1 MVPSRFVKFC
11 KRRDCAREPGQHF
24 DVNREPVSHVVRNN
38 RLDMK
43 ISTILFFPLLVCA
56 TLSAGTS
63 EDAAVRILG
72 TAPLRFEPAGNSAAH
87 FVARGPR
94 YRYSFAGSRAT
105 FQAGD
110 KRASLQFQGADQGAR
125 IEAIQKLS
133 STTDLFLGND
143 PAKWRSE
150 VPNYGRLQVSDLYRG
165 IDLVYYGNQG
175 ELEYDLTVKPG
186 ADPRIIRLR
195 LDGTRARVD
204 RDGNLVAGLIQKHP
218 VAYQLA
224 PDGARVPVT
233 SRYRKNADGSY
244 GFVLGNYDRSR
255 ELVIDPVLTFSLYLS
270 GSNQDVAQTI
280 GLDRIGFLYV
290 AGTTF
295 STDFPNGSAFQTTE
309 AGGTDI
315 FVTKIDPNAKA
326 GHQIV
331 FSSYLGGSANETL
344 GGMAV
349 GPNGDIYLT
358 GNTLSADFPTVNPA
372 QTALDGTSDVFVTWI
387 NSTRKLG
394 YSTYLGGALDETG
407 LGITFN
413 SKNEIFVTGGTE
425 SIDFPTANPLQSASG
440 GRQDV
445 FVAEYNPSLTGTA
458 TLVYSTYLGQ
468 SGWDI
473 GRAIALAPDGTV
485 WIAGGTYSYN
495 FPLKGASYQKVY
507 GGDGDAFVAHI
518 NISAG
523 TSGLEYSSFL
533 GGADQEEASSIVV
546 NPEGQ
551 VIVSGWTISSNYP
564 VTSTALQ
571 TKYGGSGNGFLS
583 ILDTTKNPQ
592 LIYST
597 YIGGT
602 GPTIPSDLKLD
613 AAGNLYL
620 TGMTLAPDLPTTKN
634 AAQPAW
640 DGSEDAF
647 ALVFNPATETI
658 VYMTYLGSD
667 GLQVGYGIAFDAK
680 DNIYVVGYTSGP
692 IFKALKG
699 VSKTS
704 SAGKVDGFVA
714 GLSLK

>member
-1 MVPSRFVKFC
+1 
-11 KRRDCAREPGQHF
+11 
-24 DVNREPVSHVVRNN
+24 
-38 RLDMK
+38 MK
-43 ISTILFFPLLVCA
+43 ISNILFFPLLVCA
-56 TLSAGTS
+56 TLSAATS
-63 EDAAVRILG
+63 EDAVRILG
-72 TAPLRFEPAGNSAAH
+72 TAPLRFEPAEASASQ

-94 YRYSFAGSRAT
+94 FRYSFESNRAS

-110 KRASLQFQGADQGAR
+110 KRASLQFQGANQGAK
-125 IEAIQKLS
+125 IEATQKLS
-133 STTDLFLGND
+133 STTDLFLGNN

-175 ELEYDLTVKPG
+175 ELEYDLTVKPH
-186 ADPRIIRLR
+186 ADPRNIRLR

-218 VAYQLA
+218 VAYQIA
-224 PDGARVPVT
+224 PDGARVPVA
-233 SRYRKNADGSY
+233 SRYHKNADGSY
-244 GFVLGNYDRSR
+244 GFVLGNYDHDGD
-255 ELVIDPVLTFSLYLS
+255 LVIDPVLTFSLYLS

-280 GLDRIGFLYV
+280 GMDRIGFLYV
-290 AGTTF
+290 AGTTY
-295 STDFPNGSAFQTTE
+295 STDFPNGSAFQTTQG
-309 AGGTDI
+309 GGTDI

-331 FSSYLGGSANETL
+331 FSSYLGGSSNETL

-358 GNTLSADFPTVNPA
+358 GTTLSADFPMVNPA
-372 QTALDGTSDVFVTWI
+372 QTTLNGTSDAFVAWI

-394 YSTYLGGALDETG
+394 YSTLLGGAQGETG

-425 SIDFPTANPLQSASG
+425 STDFPTANPLQTATG

-445 FVAEYNPSLTGTA
+445 FVAEFNPSLSGTA
-458 TLVYSTYLGQ
+458 TLVYSTYLGN
-468 SGWDI
+468 SGWEI

-495 FPLKGASYQKVY
+495 FPMKGNSYQKAY
-507 GGDGDAFVAHI
+507 RGEGDAFVAHI
-518 NISAG
+518 DINKGS
-523 TSGLEYSSFL
+523 SGLEYSSFI
-533 GGADQEEASSIVV
+533 GGSEQEEASSIVV

-551 VIVSGWTISSNYP
+551 VVVSGWTISSNYP
-564 VTSTALQ
+564 VTSTAMQ
-571 TKYGGSGNGFLS
+571 TKYGGNGNGFLS
-583 ILDTTKNPQ
+583 ILDVTKSPQ

-620 TGMTLAPDLPTTKN
+620 TGMTLAADLPTTKN
-634 AAQPAW
+634 AAQPKY

-658 VYMTYLGSD
+658 AYMTYLGSD
-667 GLQVGYGIAFDAK
+667 GLQVGYGIAYDAK

-704 SAGKVDGFVA
+704 AAGKVDGFVA
-714 GLSLK
+714 GLSIK

>member
-1 MVPSRFVKFC
+1 MVPSKFVKFC

-24 DVNREPVSHVVRNN
+24 LVNRESAGHVVRNN

-43 ISTILFFPLLVCA
+43 ISTILFFPLLVCV
-56 TLSAGTS
+56 TLSAATS
-63 EDAAVRILG
+63 EDAVRILG
-72 TAPLRFEPAGNSAAH
+72 NAPLRFEPAVNSASQ

-94 YRYSFAGSRAT
+94 FRYSFEGNRAI

-110 KRASLQFQGADQGAR
+110 KHASLKFQGAAQNAKIAATD
-125 IEAIQKLS
+125 KLS

-186 ADPRIIRLR
+186 ADPRMIRLR
-195 LDGTRARVD
+195 LEGTLSRVD

-224 PDGARVPVT
+224 ADGARVPVD
-233 SRYRKNADGSY
+233 SRYRGNADGSY
-244 GFVLGNYDRSR
+244 GFVLGKYDHDRA
-255 ELVIDPVLTFSLYLS
+255 LVIDPVLTFSLYLS
-270 GSNQDVAQTI
+270 GSYQDVAQTI

-295 STDFPNGSAFQTTE
+295 STNFPNGSAFQTTQG
-309 AGGTDI
+309 GGTDI

-331 FSSYLGGSANETL
+331 FASYLGGTANETL

-358 GNTLSADFPTVNPA
+358 GTTLSSNFPTVNPA
-372 QTALDGTSDVFVTWI
+372 QTALDGTSDAFVTWI
-387 NSTRKLG
+387 NSSRKLG

-413 SKNEIFVTGGTE
+413 SKNEIFVTGGTG
-425 SIDFPTANPLQSASG
+425 STDFPTANPLQSASG

-445 FVAEYNPSLTGTA
+445 FVAAYEPSKSGTA
-458 TLVYSTYLGQ
+458 SLVYSTYLGK
-468 SGWDI
+468 SGWEV
-473 GRAIALAPDGTV
+473 GRSIALAPDGTV
-485 WIAGGTYSYN
+485 WIAGGTYSFD
-495 FPLKGASYQKVY
+495 FPMKGNSYQKVY
-507 GGDGDAFVAHI
+507 GQDGDAFVAHI

-523 TSGLEYSSFL
+523 SSGLEYSSFL
-533 GGADQEEASSIVV
+533 GGSDQDEASNIVV

-551 VIVSGWTISSNYP
+551 VFVSGWTISSNYP

-571 TKYGGSGNGFLS
+571 TKYGGSGNGFIS
-583 ILDTTKNPQ
+583 ILDATKNPQ

-597 YIGGT
+597 YFGGT

-620 TGMTLAPDLPTTKN
+620 TGMTIAADLPTTKN

-647 ALVFNPATETI
+647 ALVFNPTDGI
-658 VYMTYLGSD
+658 KYLTYLGSD
-667 GLQVGYGIAFDAK
+667 GLQVGYGIANDAE

-704 SAGKVDGFVA
+704 AAGKVDGFVA
-714 GLSLK
+714 GISIK

>member
-1 MVPSRFVKFC
+1 
-11 KRRDCAREPGQHF
+11 
-24 DVNREPVSHVVRNN
+24 
-38 RLDMK
+38 MK

-56 TLSAGTS
+56 TLAAATS
-63 EDAAVRILG
+63 EDAVRILG
-72 TAPLRFEPAGNSAAH
+72 TAPLRFEPAARNSASQ
-87 FVARGPR
+87 FIARGPR
-94 YRYSFAGSRAT
+94 FRYSFAGNRAT

-110 KRASLQFQGADQGAR
+110 KRASLQFQGAAEAAKIQ
-125 IEAIQKLS
+125 AIQKLS

-143 PAKWRSE
+143 PAQWRSE
-150 VPNYGRLQVSDLYRG
+150 VSNFGRLQVLGLYPG

-186 ADPRIIRLR
+186 ADPQTIRLR
-195 LDGTRARVD
+195 LEGSRARVD

-218 VAYQLA
+218 LAYQLST
-224 PDGARVPVT
+224 DGARIAVP
-233 SRYRKNADGSY
+233 SRYRKNPDGSY
-244 GFVLGNYDRSR
+244 GFVLGNYDRNR
-255 ELVIDPVLTFSLYLS
+255 DLVIDPVLTFSLYLS

-290 AGTTF
+290 AGTTY
-295 STDFPNGSAFQTTE
+295 STDFPNSSAFQTTQG
-309 AGGTDI
+309 GGTDI

-331 FSSYLGGSANETL
+331 FSTYIGGSANETL

-349 GPNGDIYLT
+349 GPNGDVYLT
-358 GNTLSADFPTVNPA
+358 GTTLSADFPTVNPA
-372 QTALDGTSDVFVTWI
+372 QTALDGTSDAFVVWI

-394 YSTYLGGALDETG
+394 YATYLGGALDETG

-413 SKNEIFVTGGTE
+413 SKEEIFVTGGTE
-425 SIDFPTANPLQSASG
+425 STDFPTVNALQTASG
-440 GRQDV
+440 GRQDI
-445 FVAEYNPSLTGTA
+445 FVAAYKPSLSGSA
-458 TLVYSTYLGQ
+458 SLVYSTYLGE
-468 SGWDI
+468 SGWEI

-495 FPLKGASYQKVY
+495 FPMKGNSYQKVY
-507 GGDGDAFVAHI
+507 RGEGDAFVAHI
-518 NISAG
+518 NTSAG
-523 TSGLEYSSFL
+523 SSGLEYSTFL
-533 GGADQEEASSIVV
+533 GGNEQEEASSIVV
-546 NPEGQ
+546 NPDGQ
-551 VIVSGWTISSNYP
+551 VIVSGWTISATYP

-571 TKYGGSGNGFLS
+571 PKYGGSGNGFIS

-597 YIGGT
+597 YFGGT

-613 AAGNLYL
+613 ASGNLYL
-620 TGMTLAPDLPTTKN
+620 TGMTLAADLPTTKN
-634 AAQPAW
+634 AAQAAY
-640 DGSEDAF
+640 DGTEDAF
-647 ALVFNPATETI
+647 ALEFNPATAGPDAI
-658 VYMTYLGSD
+658 SYLTYLGSD

-714 GLSLK
+714 GLSTK